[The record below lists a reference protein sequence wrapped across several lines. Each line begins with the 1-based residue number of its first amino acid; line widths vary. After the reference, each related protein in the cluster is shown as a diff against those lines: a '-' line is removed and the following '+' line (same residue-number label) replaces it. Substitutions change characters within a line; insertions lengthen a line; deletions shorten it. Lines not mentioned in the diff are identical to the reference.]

1 VRIDGIWYGFGG
13 PVWYFDGAWR
23 HFVVLI
29 VVFDAPICGDGND
42 NRNSNPQ
49 RQRQLQ
55 RRIQGSFATLRM
67 TTAWWVGVSGLVGWW
82 VKVGAS

>member
-42 NRNSNPQ
+42 NRNSNRNDNGNCNVEYRDP
-49 RQRQLQ
+49 
-55 RRIQGSFATLRM
+55 SLR
-67 TTAWWVGVSGLVGWW
+67 SG
-82 VKVGAS
+82 